1 MIDVTDA
8 ATGAKM
14 ARPAGP
20 RWSGWFHRQIAKPS
34 FQAWASRFPLTRGI
48 ARREGAQ
55 MFDLVAGFVH
65 SQVLMAVVELRI
77 LHRLMDGPRS
87 SAALGHEVGIAADRM
102 AILLQ
107 AAAALGLISRR
118 RDGDFIIARKGAALL
133 GVPGLEAMI
142 LHHRAFYR
150 DLEDPVA
157 LLRGEVE
164 TELANFWPYVFGAR
178 GAVDPAVTQ
187 TYSDLMADSQ
197 GLVAQDTLRMVDLS
211 GIRCLL
217 DVGGGS
223 GAFALAVAQAHPDMQ
238 LMLFDLP
245 PVVPVAVTRFKAVGL
260 EDRLTI
266 HGGSFRSDSLPQGA
280 DTISLI
286 RVLYDHADETVQA
299 LLSKIYDTLPAGG
312 RLIVSEP
319 MSGGAAPERAGDA
332 YFAFYT
338 MAMRTGKTR
347 SAKDIAAL
355 CARAGFVQIE
365 SPKAPRPYVTSVVTC
380 AKPG

>member
-1 MIDVTDA
+1 MSDA
-8 ATGAKM
+8 ATGQDM
-14 ARPAGP
+14 ARPKGP
-20 RWSGWFHRQIAKPS
+20 RLTGWFHRLIAKPS
-34 FQAWASRFPLTRGI
+34 FQTWASRFPLTRGV

-55 MFDLVAGFVH
+55 LFDLVSGFVQ
-65 SQVLMAVVELRI
+65 SQVLMAVVELRL
-77 LHRLMDGPRS
+77 LHRLMDGPR
-87 SAALGHEVGIAADRM
+87 AAAGLAHEAGMTSERM
-102 AILLQ
+102 EILLQ
-107 AAAALGLISRR
+107 AATALGLIRRR
-118 RDGDFIIARKGAALL
+118 RDGRFAIARKGAAML

-157 LLRGEVE
+157 LLRGEVD

-197 GLVAQDTLRMVDLS
+197 GLVAQDTLRMVELS
-211 GIRCLL
+211 GVSRLL

-223 GAFALAVAQAHPDMQ
+223 GAFLLAVAQAYPKLE

-245 PVVPVAVTRFKAVGL
+245 DVVPTARSRFEAAGQGG
-260 EDRLTI
+260 RLAI
-266 HGGSFRSDSLPQGA
+266 HGGSFRSDSLPDGA
-280 DTISLI
+280 DAISLI
-286 RVLYDHADETVQA
+286 RVLYDHSDDTVRG

-319 MSGGAAPERAGDA
+319 MSGGKVPEPAGDV

-338 MAMRTGKTR
+338 MAMRTGKAR
-347 SAKDIAAL
+347 SAEEIGRL
-355 CARAGFVQIE
+355 CRDSGFVGI
-365 SPKAPRPYVTSVVTC
+365 KAPTAHRPYVTSVVTC
-380 AKPG
+380 VKPS

>member
-1 MIDVTDA
+1 MSDA
-8 ATGAKM
+8 ATGPKIT
-14 ARPAGP
+14 RSSGL
-20 RWSGWFHRQIAKPS
+20 RLSGWFHRQIAKPS
-34 FQAWASRFPLTRGI
+34 FQTWASRFPLTRGI

-65 SQVLMAVVELRI
+65 SQVLMAVVELRL
-77 LHRLMDGPRS
+77 LHRLIDGPR
-87 SAALGHEVGIAADRM
+87 AVALLAHEAGIAPERM

-107 AAAALGLISRR
+107 AAAALGLVKRR
-118 RDGDFIIARKGAALL
+118 RDGQFAIARKGAALL

-164 TELANFWPYVFGAR
+164 TELADFWPYVFGAR

-197 GLVAQDTLRMVDLS
+197 GLVAQDTLRIVNLS
-211 GIRCLL
+211 GVKRLL

-223 GAFALAVAQAHPDMQ
+223 GAFALAVAQAYPDMD
-238 LMLFDLP
+238 LMVFDLP
-245 PVVPVAVTRFKAVGL
+245 PVVPAAVTRFEAAGL
-260 EDRLTI
+260 ANRLTI
-266 HGGSFRSDSLPQGA
+266 HGGSFRNDSLPQGA
-280 DTISLI
+280 DSISLI
-286 RVLYDHADETVQA
+286 RVLYDHADDTVHA

-319 MSGGAAPERAGDA
+319 MSGGDTPEPAGDA

-355 CARAGFVQIE
+355 CAKIGFSQITI
-365 SPKAPRPYVTSVVTC
+365 PAAPRPYVTSVVTC
-380 AKPG
+380 VKPS

>member
-1 MIDVTDA
+1 MTDA
-8 ATGAKM
+8 ATRPDM
-14 ARPAGP
+14 ARPKGP
-20 RWSGWFHRQIAKPS
+20 RLTGWFHRLIAKPS
-34 FQAWASRFPLTRGI
+34 FQTWASRFPLTRGI
-48 ARREGAQ
+48 ARREGAE
-55 MFDLVAGFVH
+55 MFDLVAGFVQ
-65 SQVLMAVVELRI
+65 SQVLMAVVELRL
-77 LHRLMDGPRS
+77 LHRLMDAPRG
-87 SAALGHEVGIAADRM
+87 AAGLGYEAGITTERM
-102 AILLQ
+102 EILLQ
-107 AAAALGLISRR
+107 AAAALGLIRRR
-118 RDGDFIIARKGAALL
+118 RDGKFAIARKGAAML

-157 LLRGEVE
+157 LLRGEVD

-178 GAVDPAVTQ
+178 GDVDPAVTQ

-211 GIRCLL
+211 DVSRLL

-223 GAFALAVAQAHPDMQ
+223 GAFLLAVAQAYPKLD

-245 PVVPVAVTRFKAVGL
+245 DVVPTARSRFEAAGQGGRLAV
-260 EDRLTI
+260 

-280 DTISLI
+280 DAISLI
-286 RVLYDHADETVQA
+286 RVLYDHSDDTVRS

-319 MSGGAAPERAGDA
+319 MSGGKVPERAGDV

-347 SAKDIAAL
+347 SSEEISRL
-355 CARAGFVQIE
+355 CRDSGFVQVKT
-365 SPKAPRPYVTSVVTC
+365 PAAHRPYVTSVVTC
-380 AKPG
+380 VKPS

>member
-1 MIDVTDA
+1 MSDA
-8 ATGAKM
+8 ATGQRDL
-14 ARPAGP
+14 RPKGP
-20 RWSGWFHRQIAKPS
+20 RLTGWFHRLIAKPS
-34 FQAWASRFPLTRGI
+34 FQTWASKFPLTRGI
-48 ARREGAQ
+48 ARREGAE
-55 MFDLVAGFVH
+55 MFDLVAGFVQ
-65 SQVLMAVVELRI
+65 SQVLMAVVELQL
-77 LHRLMDGPRS
+77 LHRLLEAPRDV
-87 SAALGHEVGIAADRM
+87 AGLARETRIAPDRM

-107 AAAALGLISRR
+107 AASALGLIRR
-118 RDGDFIIARKGAALL
+118 QRDGRYGLARKGAALL

-164 TELANFWPYVFGAR
+164 TELADFWPYVFGAR

-211 GIRCLL
+211 DVKCLL

-223 GAFALAVAQAHPDMQ
+223 GAFLLAVAEAYPGLD
-238 LMLFDLP
+238 LKLFDLP
-245 PVVPVAVTRFKAVGL
+245 DVVPAAKARLAAAGQG
-260 EDRLTI
+260 DRLSV
-266 HGGSFRSDSLPQGA
+266 HGGTFRSDSLPAGA
-280 DTISLI
+280 DAISLV
-286 RVLYDHADETVQA
+286 RVLYDHADDTVRE

-312 RLIVSEP
+312 RLIISEP
-319 MSGGAAPERAGDA
+319 MSGGETPERAGDV

-347 SAKDIAAL
+347 SATDIAAL
-355 CARAGFVQIE
+355 CAVCGFERINT
-365 SPKAPRPYVTSVVTC
+365 PKARRPFVTSVVTC
-380 AKPG
+380 VKPT